1 MCFHTFLSPVL
12 KTPSKLHSP
21 TVPKSMWCP
30 QWCLAEAECD
40 GRMVLGQSP
49 EQPCQGTIRHWGYK
63 SGPRNCPASAAG
75 AWPRLGQGE
84 GDPLLPRDAFAHRVA
99 LSWQGSLEGGKEPT
113 NSLLSPR
120 AHQEASNP
128 CHNLV
133 LQQKGPPEDLH
144 SQSLSWGMEVSTC
157 CCLALHFPVKST
169 SGVQPWQNT
178 SQVLVPKQSM
188 AGEV

>member
-1 MCFHTFLSPVL
+1 MSTVVSSWGRVRWQDGVGAEPWAALPGHHKAPGLQIWAQKL
-12 KTPSKLHSP
+12 PSQ
-21 TVPKSMWCP
+21 CCR
-30 QWCLAEAECD
+30 CLAMAWQCF
-40 GRMVLGQSP
+40 
-49 EQPCQGTIRHWGYK
+49 
-63 SGPRNCPASAAG
+63 CPS
-75 AWPRLGQGE
+75 E
-84 GDPLLPRDAFAHRVA
+84 GDPPLPRDAFAHHVA

-133 LQQKGPPEDLH
+133 LQQKAPPEDLH

-169 SGVQPWQNT
+169 SGVQP
-178 SQVLVPKQSM
+178 
-188 AGEV
+188 